1 MGKLF
6 ALGVIFTALTGCTR
20 THYRGVSPFSR
31 IVGDPDR
38 QSYVG
43 LDFTFAVDQP
53 AYHSASS
60 SASAI
65 PPSSPTASAD

>member
-6 ALGVIFTALTGCTR
+6 ALGVIFTALTGCSR
-20 THYRGVSPFSR
+20 THYQGVSPFSR

-38 QSYVG
+38 QCYLG
-43 LDFTFAVDQP
+43 LNFTFAVDQP

-60 SASAI
+60 PELAI